1 MSRSTMNRV
10 GALLGGAAIACAA
23 LAAPVAAQS
32 AAPAGELKPV
42 SLQLEWV
49 EQAQFAGFYV
59 ARDKGYCA
67 EEGLDLTILPGGPN
81 VRSIQ
86 QVASGAA
93 TFGLDS
99 SLALYQARDAG
110 IPVVLVAQPD
120 QKDGFVKIAFKDAGI
135 TEPAEF
141 AGKTVGVWPDEYEF
155 YPLMASVGID
165 PDSDLTLV
173 QQAFT
178 MDAFLNRELD
188 VASATLWNEYNVVLE
203 SGVSPDDLTVWNY
216 SDYGFGI
223 PHGGIITLEETL
235 ANDRET
241 VVSLVRCSIRGWL
254 DAYANPDEAI
264 DIVMNYVLEGTE
276 QSGREHQEKMLAA
289 MKTLQLPEGFP
300 ESDFGKP
307 NPEFY
312 ATAAAIAEEYD
323 LVNNEPIDV
332 ESGYDLTVWEEAAAG
347 L

>member
-1 MSRSTMNRV
+1 MTPSATARA
-10 GALLGGAAIACAA
+10 GALLVGAAIACGAI
-23 LAAPVAAQS
+23 AAPVGAQETT
-32 AAPAGELKPV
+32 GELKPV

-59 ARDKGYCA
+59 AKDKGFCA

-86 QVASGAA
+86 QVASGVA

-99 SLALYQARDAG
+99 SLGLYQARDAG
-110 IPVVLVAQPD
+110 IPVVVVAQPD
-120 QKDGFVKIAFKDAGI
+120 QKDGFVKIAFKDKGI
-135 TEPAEF
+135 TEPADF

-155 YPLMASVGID
+155 YALMGSVGID

-178 MDAFLNRELD
+178 MDAFLNGELD

-203 SGVSPDDLTVWNY
+203 SGVAPEDLIVWNY
-216 SDYGFGI
+216 TDYGFGI
-223 PHGGIITLEETL
+223 PHGSILTLEETL
-235 ANDRET
+235 ANDRDT
-241 VVSLVRCSIRGWL
+241 VVKFVRCSIRGWL

-276 QSGREHQEKMLAA
+276 QSSREHQEKMLAA
-289 MKTLQLPEGFP
+289 MRTLQLPEGFP

-307 NPEFY
+307 DPAFY
-312 ATAAAIAEEYD
+312 ATAAQIASDYE
-323 LVNNEPIDV
+323 LVNNLPIDV
-332 ESGYDLTVWEEAAAG
+332 ESAYDLTVWEEATAG